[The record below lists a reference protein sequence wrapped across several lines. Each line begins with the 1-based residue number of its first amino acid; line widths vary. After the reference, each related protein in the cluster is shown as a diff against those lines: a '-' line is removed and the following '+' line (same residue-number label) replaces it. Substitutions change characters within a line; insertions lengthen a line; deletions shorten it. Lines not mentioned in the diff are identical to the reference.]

1 MCADTHLLVFKFYK
15 NINNKILEGV
25 SYSKVDVQHNRFNL
39 SQKKVSRKKCLRQSH
54 QKIKLN
60 LADGCSSSEGVFL
73 INFRDTGILCFLP
86 LLFLFFLA

>member
-39 SQKKVSRKKCLRQSH
+39 SQNKVSRKKCLRQSH
-54 QKIKLN
+54 QKI
-60 LADGCSSSEGVFL
+60 
-73 INFRDTGILCFLP
+73 
-86 LLFLFFLA
+86 